1 MCFFK
6 IIVNNF
12 EYKIKIMRSSLHSC
26 KKYANKQHF
35 FIDELQRDNIITAA
49 QALRAQQAIDG
60 WKSHRSHADASVL
73 QVNLDTN
80 EVKIFHFN
88 ITSKPKSVVII
99 KSLSE
104 ANLGNKDEIF
114 KVIKINQGLYI
125 TSHSLISDVNLT
137 EIPYEELKYDPV
149 KNIYVDI
156 DVSNNSKITEFNNF
170 TKANIEKMAQV
181 IINHIESTEVKKV
194 DISNAA
200 DVVNDVAVLKY
211 FQAFEKDT
219 FNKATYQE
227 IGEAMLKIEDEVMQI
242 ENGIKSLI
250 DKDEL

>member
-1 MCFFK
+1 
-6 IIVNNF
+6 
-12 EYKIKIMRSSLHSC
+12 
-26 KKYANKQHF
+26 
-35 FIDELQRDNIITAA
+35 
-49 QALRAQQAIDG
+49 
-60 WKSHRSHADASVL
+60 
-73 QVNLDTN
+73 LDTN